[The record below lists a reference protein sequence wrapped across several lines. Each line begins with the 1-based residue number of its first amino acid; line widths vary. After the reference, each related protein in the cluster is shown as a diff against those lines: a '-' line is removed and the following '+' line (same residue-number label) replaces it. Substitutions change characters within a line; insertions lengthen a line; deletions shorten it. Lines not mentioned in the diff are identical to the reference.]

1 MANGMGFGADD
12 AQDGSYGGDYSG
24 SESGDFASILAA
36 IKAFAPEVKGAWGNM
51 LGNKAQLGQ
60 QGPVDLNLQRYQALQ
75 RGITP
80 GIPVGFSNQLA
91 QQALNRD
98 FQNLGLNTKSS
109 GWSSDR

>member
-24 SESGDFASILAA
+24 GDSGDFGSILAA
-36 IKAFAPEVKGAWGNM
+36 IKAYAPQLQGAWGNM

-98 FQNLGLNTKSS
+98 FQNLGRNTKTS
-109 GWSSDR
+109 WESDK

>member
-12 AQDGSYGGDYSG
+12 AQDGSYGGDYG
-24 SESGDFASILAA
+24 GGDSGDFGSILAA
-36 IKAFAPEVKGAWGNM
+36 LKAYAQPVKGAWNM

-91 QQALNRD
+91 QQALNRG
-98 FQNLGLNTKSS
+98 FQNMGRNTKSS
-109 GWSSDR
+109 WESDK